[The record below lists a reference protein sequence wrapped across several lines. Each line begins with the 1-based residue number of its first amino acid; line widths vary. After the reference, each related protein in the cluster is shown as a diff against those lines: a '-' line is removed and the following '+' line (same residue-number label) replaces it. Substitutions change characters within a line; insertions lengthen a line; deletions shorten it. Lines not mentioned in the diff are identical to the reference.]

1 MRVQRTL
8 VDLEHE
14 FWRGDAALYETR
26 LTEDALMSLPEPVG
40 VLTRNETVRS
50 IADSPRWADVHLDDV
65 RLIIL
70 TPDAAVLSYRATAQR
85 EGDEAPYVTRASS
98 VYVEQDG
105 VWRMAF
111 HQQAPIGPH

>member
-1 MRVQRTL
+1 MSVQRTL
-8 VDLEHE
+8 VALEHE
-14 FWRGDAALYETR
+14 FWRGDAAFYDAR

-50 IADSPRWADVHLDDV
+50 IADSPRWADVQIDDV

-70 TPDAAVLSYRATAQR
+70 TSAAAVLSYRATARR

-98 VYVEQDG
+98 VYVEQG
-105 VWRMAF
+105 GEWRMAF
-111 HQQAPIGPH
+111 HQQAPIGTH